1 VETTGPPG
9 QLAPPGATVEAPP
22 RFRAPRAGELTPG
35 WQAATVIGWVAVVVA
50 LAAVWGTSRQL
61 GLSTWWLGP
70 VADPRPLFVSLLPFV
85 PPLAV
90 IAAAATRQ
98 RHVPWLGLG
107 AAALL
112 AVIAAADLGRAPGL
126 AVLQLVIAACGALV
140 AVAGTA
146 GTYRSAPAPTRAGDP
161 DR

>member
-1 VETTGPPG
+1 VRT
-9 QLAPPGATVEAPP
+9 
-22 RFRAPRAGELTPG
+22 PRAGELTPG
-35 WQAATVIGWVAVVVA
+35 WQVATVIGWGAVVVA

-70 VADPRPLFVSLLPFV
+70 VADPRPLVVSLLPFV

-90 IAAAATRQ
+90 IALAATRQ
-98 RHVPWLGLG
+98 RHVPWAGL
-107 AAALL
+107 AAAGVL
-112 AVIAAADLGRAPGL
+112 AAIGAADLGRTPRL

-140 AVAGTA
+140 AIAGFA
-146 GTYRSAPAPTRAGDP
+146 GTYRAAPVTPDDP